1 MRLIVIGNYKWQPN
15 GKSNPEARARELLES
30 PTVAILKRLA
40 VEHLGVEAE
49 SFDALAMEEVSK
61 PDSQDEVDYLVR
73 DSIVEILF
81 HPNLQL
87 GGKQLLDQNI
97 LALKIEKWPD
107 NDLLL
112 EEDEY
117 NKVKAGVE
125 ALRGLGRH
133 DVEFISRILNAPTVE
148 VQAKP
153 AVEAV
158 SATPTK

>member
-1 MRLIVIGNYKWQPN
+1 MRRIDIAPYKWHNN
-15 GKSNPEARARELLES
+15 GKSNPEAKARELLEL
-30 PTVAILKRLA
+30 PAVAILKRLA
-40 VEHLGVEAE
+40 VERLEVDAE
-49 SFDALAMEEVSK
+49 SFDAMALAEVSK

-87 GGKQLLDQNI
+87 GGKELLDQST

-112 EEDEY
+112 EEMEY

-133 DVEFISRILNAPTVE
+133 DVEFITRILNAPTVE
-148 VQAKP
+148 VQVKP
-153 AVEAV
+153 AIEAG
-158 SATPTK
+158 SAPTK